1 MDTKEIVE
9 LASEALRNEPRGL
22 TFNQLK
28 TLLGVHPAP
37 LKSALALLCI
47 DGHAYSTGDNNSKI
61 SLKRYI
67 HYSHAG
73 AVTKSRSTAYPKES
87 FTGTDWS
94 HATAREGCLDHE
106 KIGSRQG
113 DKIVPYRGPRGI
125 Y

>member
-1 MDTKEIVE
+1 MDAKEIME
-9 LASEALRNEPRGL
+9 LATEALLKEPRGL

-28 TLLGVHPAP
+28 RLLGVHPSV

-47 DGHAYSTGDNNSKI
+47 EGHAYSTGDNNSKL

-67 HYSHAG
+67 HYTHAG
-73 AVTKSRSTAYPKES
+73 AVTRSRSIAFPTELY
-87 FTGTDWS
+87 TGTDWS
-94 HATAREGCLDHE
+94 RATIREGCLDHE